1 MSIPKQQ
8 GREPT
13 YEPGLRIAVAREYL
27 TTNLGYKKLALKYTL
42 PVTTVRG
49 FVNWYRE
56 KYPDELN
63 LSATK
68 ETKSPPS
75 TFTEEDLKQAHLKI
89 TALEMLIEQASKELG
104 VDLIKKFGT
113 KQSKK

>member
-1 MSIPKQQ
+1 MSIPKLR
-8 GREPT
+8 GREPL
-13 YEPGLRIAVAREYL
+13 YEPDFKITVAREYL
-27 TTNLGYKKLALKYTL
+27 TANLGYKKLAQKYKL

-49 FVNWYRE
+49 FVTWYRE

-63 LSATK
+63 LSLTK

-104 VDLIKKFGT
+104 VDLVKKFGT